1 MSRPIKYI
9 ASNSNNSSSGRSS
22 SSGTNSSSKTSGSSG
37 NNNFDYDNFAYES
50 NNNALQ
56 AALQESLFEGRAP
69 RPENEESNRESSNGK
84 SSNNESNNNEAA
96 NEFSND
102 EYFMTEDVDYVRINV
117 KGDGSC
123 LYRSIYV
130 AAFMYPIGRQII
142 KALLL
147 PEFEEI
153 DSLLGVVLQ
162 AFGFTG
168 EALLSEEHAVTFMR
182 KKLSEGIL
190 GTHPDQTIN
199 DICNN
204 SITSFYTMVVGHLCD
219 AFNSDISKSRSQ
231 LFIKSDDYVYFD
243 GPTSYQALVGDLNSQ
258 MMHFFKETPVSQLT
272 LHAFKETVAK
282 TILSKTTY
290 ASHLDYEIIQQI
302 LASKNIILRATS
314 LNRLN
319 PKQKFPIIENGKPIL
334 IVDNID
340 EIHYN
345 ALVPKVEYFDYYN
358 TVVRGKRTLANEV
371 SREPNIEIVTT
382 NKKGRPVIK
391 TTRGPPTIFSK
402 RTFNYRKVKGL
413 KGGRKSL
420 KRRNRK

>member
-204 SITSFYTMVVGHLCD
+204 SITSFYTMAVGHLCD

-391 TTRGPPTIFSK
+391 TKRGPPTIFSK